1 MRVATN
7 EQQWY
12 VTISRG
18 RKGIHIFTTDKVQLR
33 ENITRSGQRPLAVE
47 MKSRWLRK
55 SLRYRCLV
63 ASFGERAARHIKRA
77 RHYRAYE
84 ESRRE
89 RTQTQ
94 NVRQAQSPTHCQGI
108 GM

>member
-55 SLRYRCLV
+55 YLRYRCLV